1 MSFFDF
7 FRRRVATVHFE
18 PKVEFIGE
26 QAGPAEARGAPM
38 NTEPVPTVDD
48 RSIYARSSSAESA
61 ATFTASS
68 RPDNLSIHLGYNEPT
83 TGW

>member
-7 FRRRVATVHFE
+7 FRRRLATVHFE

-26 QAGPAEARGAPM
+26 QGGPAEARGAPM

-48 RSIYARSSSAESA
+48 RSIYARVV
-61 ATFTASS
+61 FGGKCGH
-68 RPDNLSIHLGYNEPT
+68 IHGVVT
-83 TGW
+83 S